1 MGIEEGMSFS
11 LEYRVDLEP
20 FKTAHSRHI
29 SESSDIKY
37 LPNSLPGELQ
47 KRCDVP
53 DVGSGGT
60 FLVVQWFKICLT
72 MQGTHV

>member
-1 MGIEEGMSFS
+1 MGIEEGVSFS

-37 LPNSLPGELQ
+37 SLNSLPGELQ
-47 KRCDVP
+47 KDVM
-53 DVGSGGT
+53 
-60 FLVVQWFKICLT
+60 FQ
-72 MQGTHV
+72 M